1 MAVSD
6 SETGSA
12 AGHTGAD
19 TADRLVGEVIPESVE
34 WQRLV
39 RRYPVPAL
47 ALVGVAGFLIGR
59 SHGPAILGALTGAAA
74 ARMRQS
80 VEELFDEDAD

>member
-1 MAVSD
+1 MTVSD
-6 SETGSA
+6 SETESA
-12 AGHTGAD
+12 SGRAGAD
-19 TADRLVGEVIPESVE
+19 TADRLVGEVIPQSVE
-34 WQRLV
+34 WERLV

-47 ALVGVAGFLIGR
+47 ALVGVAGFVIGR

-80 VEELFDEDAD
+80 VEELLDEDAV